1 MTKLFMSLEIW
12 SDVLHYLLQNI
23 SQKLFQKRHQ
33 SIGLFILKDRSLH
46 DPNVESQ
53 DGCTGLQFNEKVITI
68 IEKS

>member
-12 SDVLHYLLQNI
+12 SDVLH
-23 SQKLFQKRHQ
+23 LFTTKYFPK
-33 SIGLFILKDRSLH
+33 IILKEGSVTRF